1 MNSFIY
7 ALVMCTA
14 WAVPQC
20 QFIDGPFRSPQECQR
35 LIDLRNST
43 PETKLPPGHK
53 DRIWF
58 RCYRKSVNDWEPV
71 RYNDDPCAKFPSTSY
86 ALMDCRKREGLD
98 RSRDEDGEPAN
109 EMELDQK

>member
-1 MNSFIY
+1 MSSFIY

-20 QFIDGPFRSPQECQR
+20 QFIDGPFHASQECQR
-35 LIDLRNST
+35 LIELRNTSFYAR
-43 PETKLPPGHK
+43 LPPGHA

-58 RCYRKSVNDWEPV
+58 ECYRKSVNNWEPV
-71 RYNDDPCAKFPSTSY
+71 KHDPCAQFPSTSY
-86 ALMDCRKREGLD
+86 ALMDCLRRHN
-98 RSRDEDGEPAN
+98 EDAEPAN